1 MNLPVITTHAT
12 LRGALESP
20 SVNNV
25 NNTLSLVLI
34 ALVSFVAGALIAWA
48 LLREV
53 RRDKQDTD
61 SSSQPADSASDL
73 LDVLASAGIL
83 LNGSNTVVRSTKNA
97 QALGLIQSRML
108 AHDSIVDLV
117 NSARLAEGP
126 CEVELELSTGLQSEP
141 VWVSARAIHLTEGN
155 VLLTVEDETEAK
167 RLEETRRDFVANIS
181 HELKTPIG
189 AISLLSEALVGAAD
203 DPKMVKKFS
212 TDLIKESKRLANL
225 VQEIIQLSR
234 LQSTDVIKNAQVLD
248 LRNVIQ
254 EAIERN
260 SVLAERRAIR
270 ISSDA
275 PAGIFVL
282 GDQEMLTVAVKN
294 LIENAIT
301 YSDEGKQVGIGLR
314 KKHGVAAIAVTDNGI
329 GMTPDQQERV
339 FERFYRADASRSR
352 QTGGTGLGLAIVKHV
367 SASHLGDVQVFS
379 KPGVGSTFTLRLPV
393 ASVPAEEEDDE

>member
-1 MNLPVITTHAT
+1 LAVITAQKA
-12 LRGALESP
+12 GAVAKQSH
-20 SVNNV
+20 SVNFV
-25 NNTLSLVLI
+25 NTTLSLVLI
-34 ALVSFVAGALIAWA
+34 VLVSFVAGALIAWV
-48 LLREV
+48 LFREV
-53 RRDKQDTD
+53 RRDKREADLNP
-61 SSSQPADSASDL
+61 QPSDSASDL

-83 LNGSNTVVRSTKNA
+83 LNGSNTVIRSTKNA

-108 AHDSIVDLV
+108 AHDSLVDLV
-117 NSARLAEGP
+117 DSARIGDGP
-126 CEVELELSTGLQSEP
+126 REVELELSTGLQSEP
-141 VWVSARAIHLTEGN
+141 VWVSARAVHLAEGN

-189 AISLLSEALVGAAD
+189 AISLLSEALADASD

-212 TDLIKESKRLANL
+212 ADLIKESKRLANL

-234 LQSTDVIKNAQVLD
+234 LQSTDVIKNAQVIE
-248 LRNVIQ
+248 LRDVIQ

-260 SVLAERRAIR
+260 SVLADKRKIH
-270 ISSDA
+270 ISADA
-275 PAGIFVL
+275 PAGIHVL

-329 GMTPDQQERV
+329 GMTPEQQERV

-393 ASVPAEEEDDE
+393 APVQAEEEDDE

>member
-1 MNLPVITTHAT
+1 MAVIAPNLT
-12 LRGALESP
+12 LVPMVSSL
-20 SVNNV
+20 SVKNV
-25 NNTLSLVLI
+25 NTTLSFVLI
-34 ALVSFVAGALIAWA
+34 ILVSFAAGALIAWV
-48 LLREV
+48 LFREIN
-53 RRDKQDTD
+53 RDKIEADV
-61 SSSQPADSASDL
+61 SAQPADSASDL
-73 LDVLASAGIL
+73 LDVLAAAGVL
-83 LNGSNTVVRSTKNA
+83 LNGSNTVVRSTTNA
-97 QALGLIQSRML
+97 QALGLIQNRLL
-108 AHDSIVDLV
+108 AHESLVALVDEAR
-117 NSARLAEGP
+117 SADGP
-126 CEVELELSTGLQSEP
+126 REVELELSSGLQSEP
-141 VWVSARAIHLTEGN
+141 VWVSARAVKLADGN

-189 AISLLSEALVGAAD
+189 AISLLSEALADASD

-212 TDLIKESKRLANL
+212 ADLIKESKRLANL

-234 LQSTDVIKNAQVLD
+234 LQSTDVIKNAQVID
-248 LRNVIQ
+248 LSAVIQ

-260 SVLAERRAIR
+260 SVLANKRRIH
-270 ISSDA
+270 ISADA
-275 PAGIFVL
+275 PAGIHVL

-329 GMTPDQQERV
+329 GMTPEQQERV

-352 QTGGTGLGLAIVKHV
+352 QTGGTGLGLSIVKHV

-379 KPGVGSTFTLRLPV
+379 RPGVGSTFTLRLPV
-393 ASVPAEEEDDE
+393 APVQTEEEDDE

>member
-1 MNLPVITTHAT
+1 LNVTVIAAASAGGDRWQSH
-12 LRGALESP
+12 SVK
-20 SVNNV
+20 SVNI
-25 NNTLSLVLI
+25 TLSLVLI
-34 ALVSFVAGALIAWA
+34 VLVSFVAGALIAWV

-53 RRDKQDTD
+53 RRDKLESD
-61 SSSQPADSASDL
+61 SSTQPSDSASDL

-97 QALGLIQSRML
+97 QALGLIHSRLL
-108 AHDSIVDLV
+108 AHDSLVDLV
-117 NSARLAEGP
+117 DAARVADGP
-126 CEVELELSTGLQSEP
+126 CEAELELSTGLQSEP
-141 VWVSARAIHLTEGN
+141 VWVSARAVHLAEGN

-189 AISLLSEALVGAAD
+189 AISLLSEALADASD

-212 TDLIKESKRLANL
+212 ADLIKESKRLANL

-234 LQSTDVIKNAQVLD
+234 LQSTDVIKNAQVID
-248 LRNVIQ
+248 LRDVIQ

-260 SVLAERRAIR
+260 SVLAEKRKIR
-270 ISSDA
+270 ISADT
-275 PAGIFVL
+275 PAGIKVL

-294 LIENAIT
+294 LVENAIS
-301 YSDEGKQVGIGLR
+301 YSDDGKQVGIGLR

-329 GMTPDQQERV
+329 GMTSEQQDRV

-352 QTGGTGLGLAIVKHV
+352 QTGGTGLGLSIVKHV
-367 SASHLGDVQVFS
+367 AASHLGDVQVFS
-379 KPGVGSTFTLRLPV
+379 KPGIGSTFTLRLPV
-393 ASVPAEEEDDE
+393 APIQAGEEDDE

>member
-1 MNLPVITTHAT
+1 MVITTFP
-12 LRGALESP
+12 ALVGPTKSH
-20 SVNNV
+20 SVNLV
-25 NNTLSLVLI
+25 NTTLGLVLI
-34 ALVSFVAGALIAWA
+34 VLISFVAGALIAWVFF
-48 LLREV
+48 RELT
-53 RRDKQDTD
+53 RDKREADAN
-61 SSSQPADSASDL
+61 SQPADSASDL
-73 LDVLASAGIL
+73 LDVLAAAGIL
-83 LNGSNTVVRSTKNA
+83 LNGSNTVIRSTKNA

-108 AHDSIVDLV
+108 AHDSLVELV
-117 NSARLAEGP
+117 NKARVSDGP
-126 CEVELELSTGLQSEP
+126 REVELELSTGLQSES
-141 VWVSARAIHLTEGN
+141 VWVSARAVHLADGN

-189 AISLLSEALVGAAD
+189 AISLLSEALVDAAD

-212 TDLIKESKRLANL
+212 MDLIKESKRLTNL

-234 LQSTDVIKNAQVLD
+234 LQSTDVIKNAQIVD
-248 LRNVIQ
+248 LRDVIQ

-260 SVLAERRAIR
+260 SVLAERRNIR
-270 ISSDA
+270 ISADA
-275 PAGIFVL
+275 PAGIHVL

-294 LIENAIT
+294 LVENAIT

-329 GMTPDQQERV
+329 GMTPEQQERV

-379 KPGVGSTFTLRLPV
+379 KPGFGSTFTLRLPV
-393 ASVPAEEEDDE
+393 ALVPAEEEDDE

>member
-1 MNLPVITTHAT
+1 MNT
-12 LRGALESP
+12 
-20 SVNNV
+20 
-25 NNTLSLVLI
+25 TLSLVLI
-34 ALVSFVAGALIAWA
+34 VLVSFVAGALIAWV
-48 LLREV
+48 LFREV
-53 RRDKQDTD
+53 RRDKLESD
-61 SSSQPADSASDL
+61 STPQGAESASDL

-83 LNGSNTVVRSTKNA
+83 LNGSNTVIRSTKNA
-97 QALGLIQSRML
+97 QALGLIQNRLL
-108 AHDSIVDLV
+108 AHDSLVDLV
-117 NSARLAEGP
+117 DSARISEGP
-126 CEVELELSTGLQSEP
+126 QEVELELSTGLQNET
-141 VWVSARAIHLTEGN
+141 VWVSARAVRLADGN

-189 AISLLSEALVGAAD
+189 AISLLSEALADASD

-212 TDLIKESKRLANL
+212 GDLIKESKRLASL

-234 LQSTDVIKNAQVLD
+234 LQSTDVIKNAQVIELSQ
-248 LRNVIQ
+248 VIQ

-260 SVLAERRAIR
+260 SVLAEKRKIR
-270 ISSDA
+270 ISADA
-275 PAGIFVL
+275 PQGIRVL

-314 KKHGVAAIAVTDNGI
+314 QKHGVAAIAVTDNGI

-367 SASHLGDVQVFS
+367 ASSHLGDVQVFS
-379 KPGVGSTFTLRLPV
+379 RPTVGSTFTLRLPV
-393 ASVPAEEEDDE
+393 APVQLEEEDDE

>member
-1 MNLPVITTHAT
+1 MTVW
-12 LRGALESP
+12 GVVQSP

-34 ALVSFVAGALIAWA
+34 ALVSFVGGALIAWA

-53 RRDKQDTD
+53 RRDKQDND
-61 SSSQPADSASDL
+61 ASSQPADSASDL

-108 AHDSIVDLV
+108 AHDSLIDLV
-117 NSARLAEGP
+117 NSARVADGP

-141 VWVSARAIHLTEGN
+141 VWVSARAVHLAEGN

-189 AISLLSEALVGAAD
+189 AISLLSEALVDAAE

-248 LRNVIQ
+248 LRNVIL

-270 ISSDA
+270 ISADA

-329 GMTPDQQERV
+329 GMTPEQQERV

-367 SASHLGDVQVFS
+367 SATHLGDVQVFS

>member
-1 MNLPVITTHAT
+1 M
-12 LRGALESP
+12 
-20 SVNNV
+20 

-34 ALVSFVAGALIAWA
+34 ALVSFVGGALIAWA

-53 RRDKQDTD
+53 RRDKQDND
-61 SSSQPADSASDL
+61 ASSQPADSASDL

-108 AHDSIVDLV
+108 AHDSLVDLV
-117 NSARLAEGP
+117 NSARVADGP

-141 VWVSARAIHLTEGN
+141 VWVSARAVHLAEGN

-189 AISLLSEALVGAAD
+189 AISLLSEALVDAAE

-248 LRNVIQ
+248 LRNVIL

-270 ISSDA
+270 ISADA

-329 GMTPDQQERV
+329 GMTPEQQERV

-367 SASHLGDVQVFS
+367 SATHLGDVQVFS

>member
-1 MNLPVITTHAT
+1 MNLQVIEVSQTPRRTI
-12 LRGALESP
+12 ESP

-25 NNTLSLVLI
+25 NNTLGLALI
-34 ALVSFVAGALIAWA
+34 ALVSFAAGALIAWVI
-48 LLREV
+48 LREA
-53 RRDKQDTD
+53 RRDKQFTD

-83 LNGSNTVVRSTKNA
+83 LNGSNTVTRSTKNA
-97 QALGLIQSRML
+97 QALGLIQSRLL
-108 AHDSIVDLV
+108 AHDSLVDLV
-117 NSARLAEGP
+117 NEARGTEGP
-126 CEVELELSTGLQSEP
+126 REAELELSTGLQSEP
-141 VWVSARAIHLTEGN
+141 VWVSARAVHLADGN

-189 AISLLSEALVGAAD
+189 AISLLSEALVDAAD
-203 DPKMVKKFS
+203 DPKLVKKFS
-212 TDLIKESKRLANL
+212 TDLLKEAKRLANL

-234 LQSTDVIKNAQVLD
+234 LQSTDVIKNAQVID
-248 LRNVIQ
+248 LRSVIL

-270 ISSDA
+270 ISADA

-294 LIENAIT
+294 LVENAIT

-314 KKHGVAAIAVTDNGI
+314 KKHGVAAIAVTDSGI
-329 GMTPDQQERV
+329 GMTLEQQERV

>member
-1 MNLPVITTHAT
+1 MAVITTFSAFVRPAKS
-12 LRGALESP
+12 L
-20 SVNNV
+20 SVNFV
-25 NNTLSLVLI
+25 NTTLSLVLI
-34 ALVSFVAGALIAWA
+34 VLISFVAGALIAWV
-48 LLREV
+48 LLRELN
-53 RRDKQDTD
+53 RDKREADAN
-61 SSSQPADSASDL
+61 SQPADSASDL

-83 LNGSNTVVRSTKNA
+83 LNGSNTVIRSTKNA

-108 AHDSIVDLV
+108 AHDSLVELV
-117 NSARLAEGP
+117 NKARVSDGP
-126 CEVELELSTGLQSEP
+126 REVELELSTGLQSES
-141 VWVSARAIHLTEGN
+141 VWVSARAVHLADGN

-189 AISLLSEALVGAAD
+189 AISLLSEALVDAAD

-212 TDLIKESKRLANL
+212 TDLIKESKRLTNL

-234 LQSTDVIKNAQVLD
+234 LQSTDVIKNAKIVD
-248 LRNVIQ
+248 LRDVIQ

-260 SVLAERRAIR
+260 SVLAERRNIR
-270 ISSDA
+270 ISADS
-275 PAGIFVL
+275 PAGIHVL

-294 LIENAIT
+294 LVENAIT

-329 GMTPDQQERV
+329 GMTPEQQERV

-379 KPGVGSTFTLRLPV
+379 KPGFGSTFTLRLPV
-393 ASVPAEEEDDE
+393 ALVPAEEEDDE

>member
-1 MNLPVITTHAT
+1 MNLQVIAANTTPVTS
-12 LRGALESP
+12 LQSP
-20 SVNNV
+20 SVNYV

-34 ALVSFVAGALIAWA
+34 ALVSFVSGALIAWA
-48 LLREV
+48 ILREV

-61 SSSQPADSASDL
+61 SGSQPADSASDL

-108 AHDSIVDLV
+108 AHDSLVDLV
-117 NSARLAEGP
+117 NAARIAEGP

-141 VWVSARAIHLTEGN
+141 VWVSARAVHLAEGN

-189 AISLLSEALVGAAD
+189 AISLLSEALVDAAD

-212 TDLIKESKRLANL
+212 TDLIKEAQRLANL

-234 LQSTDVIKNAQVLD
+234 LQSTDVINNAQLLD

-260 SVLAERRAIR
+260 SFLAERRAIR
-270 ISSDA
+270 ISADA
-275 PAGIFVL
+275 PAGIMVL

-294 LIENAIT
+294 LIENAII

-329 GMTPDQQERV
+329 GMTPEQQERV

>member
-1 MNLPVITTHAT
+1 
-12 LRGALESP
+12 
-20 SVNNV
+20 V

-34 ALVSFVAGALIAWA
+34 ALVSFVGGALIAWA

-53 RRDKQDTD
+53 RRDKQDND
-61 SSSQPADSASDL
+61 ASSQPADSASDL

-108 AHDSIVDLV
+108 AHDSLVDLV
-117 NSARLAEGP
+117 NSARVADGP

-141 VWVSARAIHLTEGN
+141 VWVSARAVHLAEGN

-189 AISLLSEALVGAAD
+189 AISLLSEALVDAAE

-248 LRNVIQ
+248 LRNVIL

-270 ISSDA
+270 ISADA

-329 GMTPDQQERV
+329 GMTPEQQERV

-367 SASHLGDVQVFS
+367 SATHLGDVQVFS

>member
-1 MNLPVITTHAT
+1 MQKAAAAARQSH
-12 LRGALESP
+12 
-20 SVNNV
+20 SVNFV
-25 NNTLSLVLI
+25 NTTLSLVLI
-34 ALVSFVAGALIAWA
+34 VLVSFVAGALIAWV
-48 LLREV
+48 LFREV
-53 RRDKQDTD
+53 GRDKREADLNP
-61 SSSQPADSASDL
+61 QPSDSASDL

-83 LNGSNTVVRSTKNA
+83 LNGSNTVIRSTKNA

-108 AHDSIVDLV
+108 AHDSLVDLV
-117 NSARLAEGP
+117 DSARIGDGP
-126 CEVELELSTGLQSEP
+126 REVELELSTGLQSEP
-141 VWVSARAIHLTEGN
+141 VWVSARAVHLAEGN

-189 AISLLSEALVGAAD
+189 AISLLSEALADASD

-212 TDLIKESKRLANL
+212 ADLIKESKRLANL

-234 LQSTDVIKNAQVLD
+234 LQSTDVIKNAQVIE
-248 LRNVIQ
+248 LRDVIQ

-260 SVLAERRAIR
+260 SVLADKRKIH
-270 ISSDA
+270 ISADA
-275 PAGIFVL
+275 PAGIHVL

-329 GMTPDQQERV
+329 GMTPEQQERV

-393 ASVPAEEEDDE
+393 APVQAEEEDDE

>member
-108 AHDSIVDLV
+108 AHDSLVDLV

-141 VWVSARAIHLTEGN
+141 VWVSARAVHLTEGN

-270 ISSDA
+270 ISADA

-329 GMTPDQQERV
+329 GMTPEQQERV

>member
-1 MNLPVITTHAT
+1 MNT
-12 LRGALESP
+12 
-20 SVNNV
+20 
-25 NNTLSLVLI
+25 TLSLVLI
-34 ALVSFVAGALIAWA
+34 VLVSFVAGALIAWV
-48 LLREV
+48 LFREV
-53 RRDKQDTD
+53 RRDKLESD
-61 SSSQPADSASDL
+61 STPQGAESASDL

-83 LNGSNTVVRSTKNA
+83 LNGSNTVIRSTKNA
-97 QALGLIQSRML
+97 QALGLIQNRLL
-108 AHDSIVDLV
+108 AHDSLVDLV
-117 NSARLAEGP
+117 DSARISEGP
-126 CEVELELSTGLQSEP
+126 QEVELELSTGLQNET
-141 VWVSARAIHLTEGN
+141 VWVSARAVRLADGN

-189 AISLLSEALVGAAD
+189 AISLLSEALADASD

-212 TDLIKESKRLANL
+212 GDLIKESKRLASL

-234 LQSTDVIKNAQVLD
+234 LQSTDVIKNAQVIELSQ
-248 LRNVIQ
+248 VIQ

-260 SVLAERRAIR
+260 SVLAEKRNIR
-270 ISSDA
+270 ISADA
-275 PAGIFVL
+275 PQGIRVL

-314 KKHGVAAIAVTDNGI
+314 QKHGVAAIAVTDNGI

-367 SASHLGDVQVFS
+367 ASSHLGDVQVFS
-379 KPGVGSTFTLRLPV
+379 RPTVGSTFTLRLPV
-393 ASVPAEEEDDE
+393 APVQLEEEDDE